1 MPPPRSV
8 GGGPS
13 SSVTPAPAAV
23 ASLDDEDD
31 EDGDKDEEAASGEEE
46 ELPQPPKKRKSAPA
60 SSRKAAKK
68 PLVEV
73 GRGGWKRPMGF
84 FRPEARAPLL
94 GTRSQISLCVQAR
107 ATPPRWGRE
116 GVGRKTWQ
124 MALSVS
130 LPLLPLP
137 LLLSLLP

>member
-1 MPPPRSV
+1 
-8 GGGPS
+8 
-13 SSVTPAPAAV
+13 
-23 ASLDDEDD
+23 
-31 EDGDKDEEAASGEEE
+31 
-46 ELPQPPKKRKSAPA
+46 
-60 SSRKAAKK
+60 
-68 PLVEV
+68 
-73 GRGGWKRPMGF
+73 MGF

-137 LLLSLLP
+137 FLLSLTLLAFLLDLCGLLLGGGGGEVGEFEG